1 MSVLSFRVVRSAQ
14 ASWRGTVA
22 EGAGRI
28 ARVTLAQDGDAF
40 NITRI
45 ELRTVGDVPGADA
58 AAFSDLAQRAK
69 DCTVARALTGTEITL
84 EARVAGD

>member
-22 EGAGRI
+22 EGADRI
-28 ARVTLAQDGDAF
+28 ALGSGAF

-45 ELRTVGDVPGADA
+45 ELRTVGDVPGADT

-84 EARVAGD
+84 KARVAGD